1 MPGNLY
7 TNSSDLAQSNLHPL
21 NDFPS
26 SGPLSP
32 PSEDGSPNQS
42 LATWAKLSRNL
53 PKTDLNL
60 TLNQKMS
67 SSPYARQSPAVAA
80 GHHHV
85 PLELNTADPYLS
97 AQSDPEE
104 SDFHAS
110 AIRLTPVNGSPNH
123 TSSPYDEARRPSITS
138 QGYLAPGGNDYPDAS
153 SSTSATNPT
162 EGFLDPTEVMVNF
175 SDLSNEASPLV
186 FGTGQNAAAAS
197 NAQWLPSIP
206 VNTTQF
212 LDPEQAMP
220 SPSSVPE
227 TATVQNNSNPALP
240 TQALFVAPQQSGISS
255 NPAYG
260 PSRLTVSTNHVS
272 NNDLTSPS
280 SRGRSPIITISR
292 TSRGDS
298 PVENAPETRPS
309 RSLLSPIGP
318 DDMSNGYDDDN
329 DDHRSIS
336 SVSVI
341 PSHNGTYVR
350 TPSAI
355 RRGLDPFSRG
365 DEYGPSPNE
374 IQGKREQEQKNAE
387 IGRWTETVLPANGEA
402 GDGPATQ
409 SRGRIQPPNRIRA
422 LSTGDRP
429 LQQADYFNL
438 NAADRSVLG
447 PGQMLHESSDDGIM
461 SEDDSDGSTAPD
473 SLPALADDHGLYD
486 YSTAAEY
493 TSQQVAS
500 PDESFPLYPW
510 HDAPR
515 DPMRREDMRQP
526 RSSAAAMA
534 TYEMRAKE
542 QDAASI
548 TATIDKDSIFN
559 FSTGFER
566 SLRITDAPKK
576 HGSWSSSFFKRGV
589 QQAQQRIKRQAS
601 DLSLASAHTNVQPG
615 GPEPPQ
621 PQRKESAG
629 SSYRHRLSLSSKHSP
644 KPHSRSPSLTN
655 ALMSMTGQ
663 MAAVGGSHSVQAVSP
678 HADASPKAFP
688 AKWGRDRAKSEVPRP
703 TTPGLLD
710 LMTTHGGP
718 PVASL
723 SRYCKV
729 EPDVVEP
736 RVDMA
741 PSSLEVPG
749 ADDDEDMDAC
759 DEEKGLVME
768 FPAISRLPVP
778 TMEGFKSQIMQLNP
792 RLEPA
797 LINRFAGEQVRRH
810 RKLIEYQQKHAAAV
824 AKGSCKSGN
833 FCLALGG
840 QARLLPQR
848 KTAADVESGQTQ
860 FRVTDGHD
868 QSYLGSEGVVAAAQF
883 PPGVPLPPVSRL
895 PAEFECPVCFQ
906 VKTIHKP
913 SDWSKH
919 IFEDIQP
926 FTCTFPGCT
935 EPKSFKRKADWV
947 RHESERHRQL
957 EWWCCSYRDCTHKC
971 YRKNNFIQHLVRE
984 HKLSDPKAAQGKGAG
999 VGDSSPKIVDQ
1010 LVEEC
1015 KHTTQDTPSQ
1025 EPCRFCG
1032 NNCGTW
1038 KKLTVHLGKHMEQL
1052 AMPVLELAKQSC
1064 ASQGQGHGVSAPIGT
1079 VTPFNN
1085 NTSSDAVQTR
1095 VHAQGQTQ
1103 TQTQTH
1109 ATSQGQAYYGDI
1121 PSFSIV
1127 SMTGGEISMEP
1138 ESMMEPESLIDP
1150 LQAGDQFSGYALDPF
1165 DPSSHAQATS
1175 SATLHPQGHAHP
1187 HPHAHAHS
1195 HAHSHNPSHQDSAS
1209 YPPLSIPS
1217 RSADLNLA
1225 PNSYS
1230 VSSHLPPQT
1239 MAELGTGPTPTQGSL
1254 YPAQQAGYQ
1263 TYQSVA
1269 PNSPYMSGQY
1279 SSSYSSQM

>member
-7 TNSSDLAQSNLHPL
+7 TTPPDLAQSNLHPL

-32 PSEDGSPNQS
+32 PSEGGSPNQS
-42 LATWAKLSRNL
+42 LATWVKLSRNL

-67 SSPYARQSPAVAA
+67 SSPYARQSPAVAG
-80 GHHHV
+80 GHHS

-123 TSSPYDEARRPSITS
+123 TSSSYDEARRPSITS

-153 SSTSATNPT
+153 SSTSATNQT
-162 EGFLDPTEVMVNF
+162 GGFLDPTEVMVNF
-175 SDLSNEASPLV
+175 SALSNEGTPLV
-186 FGTGQNAAAAS
+186 FGAGQSAAAGS
-197 NAQWLPSIP
+197 DAQWLSSIP
-206 VNTTQF
+206 GDTTQF
-212 LDPEQAMP
+212 LDPEPTMP
-220 SPSSVPE
+220 SPSSLQE
-227 TATVQNNSNPALP
+227 TATVQSNTNPALP

-260 PSRLTVSTNHVS
+260 PSRLTVSTNHVY

-280 SRGRSPIITISR
+280 PRGRSPIITISR

-298 PVENAPETRPS
+298 PDENAPETRPS

-318 DDMSNGYDDDN
+318 DEMPNGYDDDN
-329 DDHRSIS
+329 DDHHSIS
-336 SVSVI
+336 SVSVM

-350 TPSAI
+350 TSAAA

-365 DEYGPSPNE
+365 DEYGPSPTE
-374 IQGKREQEQKNAE
+374 IHGKHQQEQKNEE
-387 IGRWTETVLPANGEA
+387 IGRWTATVSAANSEA
-402 GDGPATQ
+402 GDDTPDQ
-409 SRGRIQPPNRIRA
+409 SRGRNKVTNRIRA
-422 LSTGDRP
+422 LSTGAQP

-438 NAADRSVLG
+438 KESDRTVLG
-447 PGQMLHESSDDGIM
+447 PGLMLHESSDDGIE
-461 SEDDSDGSTAPD
+461 SEEDSDGSTAPD
-473 SLPALADDHGLYD
+473 SLPALADDRGLYD
-486 YSTAAEY
+486 YSTPGEY
-493 TSQQVAS
+493 TSQEVAS
-500 PDESFPLYPW
+500 PEESFPLYPW
-510 HDAPR
+510 QDAPR
-515 DPMRREDMRQP
+515 DPKRRGDMRQP
-526 RSSAAAMA
+526 KSSAAAMA
-534 TYEMRAKE
+534 TYERRARE

-548 TATIDKDSIFN
+548 TATIDNNSIIN
-559 FSTGFER
+559 FSAGFER

-576 HGSWSSSFFKRGV
+576 HASWSSTLFKRG
-589 QQAQQRIKRQAS
+589 QQRIKRQAS
-601 DLSLASAHTNVQPG
+601 DLSLASAQSNFQPG
-615 GPEPPQ
+615 VPEPPQ

-678 HADASPKAFP
+678 HADASPKTFP

-729 EPDVVEP
+729 EPDIAEP
-736 RVDMA
+736 RASIA
-741 PSSLEVPG
+741 PSIDVPG
-749 ADDDEDMDAC
+749 AEDDEDIDLC
-759 DEEKGLVME
+759 DEEKGLVMD
-768 FPAISRLPVP
+768 FPAVVRLPVP
-778 TMEGFKSQIMQLNP
+778 SMEGFKSQIMQLNP
-792 RLEPA
+792 RLDPA
-797 LINRFAGEQVRRH
+797 LINRFAGEQVRRY

-824 AKGSCKSGN
+824 AKGSCKSGS
-833 FCLALGG
+833 FCFALGG
-840 QARLLPQR
+840 QAVLLPQR
-848 KTAADVESGQTQ
+848 KTAADIESGQTQ
-860 FRVTDGHD
+860 FRITDGHD
-868 QSYLGSEGVVAAAQF
+868 QSYLGSEGAVTAAQF
-883 PPGVPLPPVSRL
+883 PPGVPLPPVARL
-895 PAEFECPVCFQ
+895 PAKFECPVCFQ
-906 VKTIHKP
+906 VKTIQKP

-919 IFEDIQP
+919 IFEDVQP

-957 EWWCCSYRDCTHKC
+957 EWWCCTYHDCTHKC

-984 HKLSDPKAAQGKGAG
+984 HKLPDPKAA
-999 VGDSSPKIVDQ
+999 VGDGSAKIVDQ
-1010 LVEEC
+1010 MVEDC
-1015 KHTTQDTPSQ
+1015 KHTTQHTPAQ

-1052 AMPVLELAKQSC
+1052 AMPVLELARQSC
-1064 ASQGQGHGVSAPIGT
+1064 ASQGQGQGQPGPIGT
-1079 VTPFNN
+1079 ASPFVAGN
-1085 NTSSDAVQTR
+1085 NTITSSPGPVQAPQ
-1095 VHAQGQTQ
+1095 VQAPVQAQGQTQ
-1103 TQTQTH
+1103 APTQTQT
-1109 ATSQGQAYYGDI
+1109 YYGDI
-1121 PSFSIV
+1121 PSFNFT

-1138 ESMMEPESLIDP
+1138 ESIMEPESMIDP
-1150 LQAGDQFSGYALDPF
+1150 LQQPGDQFSGYALGPF
-1165 DPSSHAQATS
+1165 DPNPNSHAQATT
-1175 SATLHPQGHAHP
+1175 SATLHPQGHAHAQAQA
-1187 HPHAHAHS
+1187 HSLAHAHAHA
-1195 HAHSHNPSHQDSAS
+1195 HAQSLHQNSVS
-1209 YPPLSIPS
+1209 YPPLYTPPPPS
-1217 RSADLNLA
+1217 MDQTVA
-1225 PNSYS
+1225 PNAPHSFS
-1230 VSSHLPPQT
+1230 VSSQLPPQ
-1239 MAELGTGPTPTQGSL
+1239 A
-1254 YPAQQAGYQ
+1254 AVHQQAGYQ
-1263 TYQSVA
+1263 TYQPVA
-1269 PNSPYMSGQY
+1269 PSSPYMSGQY
-1279 SSSYSSQM
+1279 NSSYSSQMG

>member
-7 TNSSDLAQSNLHPL
+7 TTSPNLAQSNLHPL

-42 LATWAKLSRNL
+42 LATWANLARKPDLS
-53 PKTDLNL
+53 L

-67 SSPYARQSPAVAA
+67 SSPYAHHQPPAGAVTGAHHSP
-80 GHHHV
+80 
-85 PLELNTADPYLS
+85 PELNTADPYLS

-138 QGYLAPGGNDYPDAS
+138 QGGYLAPGGNDYADAS
-153 SSTSATNPT
+153 SSTSTADQTG
-162 EGFLDPTEVMVNF
+162 GFLDPTDVMVNF
-175 SDLSNEASPLV
+175 SDLSTETTPLV
-186 FGTGQNAAAAS
+186 FAGQPATTPS
-197 NAQWLPSIP
+197 NAQWLSSIP
-206 VNTTQF
+206 VDATQF
-212 LDPEQAMP
+212 LDAEPTMP
-220 SPSSVPE
+220 SPSSMVE
-227 TATVQNNSNPALP
+227 VTAAQGNPNPALP

-260 PSRLTVSTNHVS
+260 PSGLTVSTNHVP
-272 NNDLTSPS
+272 NNELTSPS

-298 PVENAPETRPS
+298 PDENEPETRPS
-309 RSLLSPIGP
+309 RSLLSPTGLEEMP
-318 DDMSNGYDDDN
+318 NGYGDDI
-329 DDHRSIS
+329 DDHHSIS

-350 TPSAI
+350 TPKAA
-355 RRGLDPFSRG
+355 RRGLDPFSGG

-387 IGRWTETVLPANGEA
+387 IGRWTETVLAANSDA
-402 GDGPATQ
+402 GDDYPDQ
-409 SRGRIQPPNRIRA
+409 SRGRNQVPNRIRA

-438 NAADRSVLG
+438 NASDRSVLG
-447 PGQMLHESSDDGIM
+447 PGRMLHESSDDGIV
-461 SEDDSDGSTAPD
+461 SEDDSNGSTAPD
-473 SLPALADDHGLYD
+473 SLPALVDDRRSYD
-486 YSTAAEY
+486 YSTPGVY
-493 TSQQVAS
+493 TAQEVAS
-500 PDESFPLYPW
+500 PEESFPLYPW
-510 HDAPR
+510 QDAPR
-515 DPMRREDMRQP
+515 DPMRRAEMRQP
-526 RSSAAAMA
+526 GSSAAAMA
-534 TYEMRAKE
+534 TYERRAKE

-548 TATIDKDSIFN
+548 TATIDNNSIIN
-559 FSTGFER
+559 FSAGFER
-566 SLRITDAPKK
+566 SLRISDAPKK
-576 HGSWSSSFFKRGV
+576 HASWSSSFFKRGV

-601 DLSLASAHTNVQPG
+601 DLSLANAHSNVQPG

-629 SSYRHRLSLSSKHSP
+629 ASYRHRLSLSSKHSP

-678 HADASPKAFP
+678 HAEASPKSFP

-723 SRYCKV
+723 SRYCKA
-729 EPDVVEP
+729 EPDTVAP
-736 RVDMA
+736 CANIA
-741 PSSLEVPG
+741 PSLDVPG
-749 ADDDEDMDAC
+749 VEDDDDADVC
-759 DEEKGLVME
+759 DEDKGLVME
-768 FPAISRLPVP
+768 FPAVSRLPVP

-792 RLEPA
+792 HLDPA
-797 LINRFAGEQVRRH
+797 LINRFAGEQVRRY
-810 RKLIEYQQKHAAAV
+810 RKLLEYQQKHATAV
-824 AKGSCKSGN
+824 ASGSCKSGKYC
-833 FCLALGG
+833 FALGG

-848 KTAADVESGQTQ
+848 KTAADIESGQTQ
-860 FRVTDGHD
+860 FRITDGHD
-868 QSYLGSEGVVAAAQF
+868 QSYTGSEGVVAATQF
-883 PPGVPLPPVSRL
+883 PPGVPLPPVARL

-906 VKTIHKP
+906 VKTIQKP

-919 IFEDIQP
+919 IFEDVQP
-926 FTCTFPGCT
+926 FTCTFPGCM

-957 EWWCCSYRDCTHKC
+957 EWWCCSYQDCTHKC

-984 HKLSDPKAAQGKGAG
+984 HKLSDPKAAQGKGLSDGSA
-999 VGDSSPKIVDQ
+999 KIVDR

-1052 AMPVLELAKQSC
+1052 AMPVLELARQSC
-1064 ASQGQGHGVSAPIGT
+1064 ASQGQSGPAQAQDPAP
-1079 VTPFNN
+1079 
-1085 NTSSDAVQTR
+1085 
-1095 VHAQGQTQ
+1095 TQ
-1103 TQTQTH
+1103 T
-1109 ATSQGQAYYGDI
+1109 QAYYGDI
-1121 PSFSIV
+1121 PSFNFT

-1138 ESMMEPESLIDP
+1138 ESIMEPDSLIDP
-1150 LQAGDQFSGYALDPF
+1150 LQPGDQFSGYALGPF
-1165 DPSSHAQATS
+1165 DPNSHAQATT
-1175 SATLHPQGHAHP
+1175 SATLHPQGHAL
-1187 HPHAHAHS
+1187 AHS
-1195 HAHSHNPSHQDSAS
+1195 HAHAQPHPLHQNSVSVSVS
-1209 YPPLSIPS
+1209 YPPLYMPP
-1217 RSADLNLA
+1217 RSTDQPIA
-1225 PNSYS
+1225 PIAPHSYS
-1230 VSSHLPPQT
+1230 VTSQLPPQAQPSQAQAQAQGQT
-1239 MAELGTGPTPTQGSL
+1239 AAPIQGSL

-1263 TYQSVA
+1263 AFQPVA
-1269 PNSPYMSGQY
+1269 PNSPYISGQY
-1279 SSSYSSQM
+1279 RSSYSSQMG